1 MGGRK
6 IRVASEDNINR
17 SSKRKASLSSTKTSE
32 RRTVVVINKK
42 GNEGNIPLVNRENIE
57 KKNNNRIINR

>member
-1 MGGRK
+1 LGGRK